1 MHIAIARFP
10 PVPAEHDN
18 DFRDWFA
25 WSNDQLRGAGEGR
38 SSGWPAA
45 EQHPPQRAAQEMARG
60 GHRSGCFGACSSVSD
75 QLAARLVPGQVR
87 SDECFCCEGECHD
100 NQWPVGDFVQGE
112 GLKGS

>member
-1 MHIAIARFP
+1 MHIAIAQFP

-60 GHRSGCFGACSSVSD
+60 GHRSGCFGCMFIRQRSAGGPARAGTGEVGRMFLLRGRVS
-75 QLAARLVPGQVR
+75 
-87 SDECFCCEGECHD
+87 
-100 NQWPVGDFVQGE
+100 
-112 GLKGS
+112 